1 MSGTVSSP
9 GVLAPAGATLTIL
22 DDDTTAVLTLEVDA
36 TTIAEDGGA
45 VTVTVTT
52 GTGSTFD
59 TDQAITLVLGGS
71 ATEGEDYELS
81 ATELT
86 LPAGDSSVTA
96 TVMGLDDAVF
106 EGGETVLISGLHNGA
121 AFGAGQTVTITD
133 DEAAP
138 EVTLVLNPDSIAEDD
153 GTSTVTATLSS
164 AITEPFTVTVA
175 VEPNAPAV
183 AEDFVLSGGTLS
195 FAAETTES
203 TGEVTITAVNND
215 VDQAD
220 KTLQIS
226 GTASLEAVAAPGDVT
241 LTIEDDDEASS
252 TVTLTATPE
261 RIDEGAAATVIEVT
275 GALDSGA
282 REVDTV
288 LSLSVGGGEATAL
301 PGVDYEPVA
310 DFSLTIPAN
319 ETSAT
324 ATFTLAPLEDRID
337 EADETVIMTGTSN
350 SVGVGVPETVEIT
363 IADNDDAPV
372 LALEVEPATI
382 AENGGTATVTVS
394 TGTGSTFA
402 DEQAITLSVA
412 GTATT
417 GADYTISSQTLT
429 LPAGAATEASSV
441 TATVTGVDD
450 IVDDDAETIVIGAL
464 LEGVAFGAEQTVTIT
479 DDEGSPQVALVLT
492 PASIAEDGGVSTV
505 TATVFPASATA
516 FTVAVAAAP
525 VSPAEAGDFGQSGTT
540 LSFAAGAAAS
550 TGSVTISAVDNTAD
564 TPNLEVSVSGTVS
577 SPGVLAP
584 AGATLTILDDD
595 TTAVL
600 TLEVDATTIAE
611 DGGAVTVTVTT
622 GTGST
627 FDTDQAITLGA
638 RRQCHRR
645 RGL

>member
-1 MSGTVSSP
+1 MALVLTPASIAEDGGVSTVTATVFPASATAFTVAVAAAPVSPAEAGDFGQSGTTLSFAAGAAASTGSVTISAVDNTADTPNLEVSVSGTVSSP
-9 GVLAPAGATLTIL
+9 GVSAPAGATLTIL

-96 TVMGLDDAVF
+96 TVTGLDDAVF

-282 REVDTV
+282 READTV

-310 DFSLTIPAN
+310 DFSLTIPAK
-319 ETSAT
+319 
-324 ATFTLAPLEDRID
+324 RD
-337 EADETVIMTGTSN
+337 ERHGDIH
-350 SVGVGVPETVEIT
+350 
-363 IADNDDAPV
+363 
-372 LALEVEPATI
+372 
-382 AENGGTATVTVS
+382 
-394 TGTGSTFA
+394 
-402 DEQAITLSVA
+402 
-412 GTATT
+412 
-417 GADYTISSQTLT
+417 
-429 LPAGAATEASSV
+429 AGAAGGPYRRS
-441 TATVTGVDD
+441 GRDRD
-450 IVDDDAETIVIGAL
+450 HDGY
-464 LEGVAFGAEQTVTIT
+464 LEQRRGRR
-479 DDEGSPQVALVLT
+479 
-492 PASIAEDGGVSTV
+492 
-505 TATVFPASATA
+505 
-516 FTVAVAAAP
+516 
-525 VSPAEAGDFGQSGTT
+525 AGNGRDHHSGQ
-540 LSFAAGAAAS
+540 
-550 TGSVTISAVDNTAD
+550 
-564 TPNLEVSVSGTVS
+564 
-577 SPGVLAP
+577 
-584 AGATLTILDDD
+584 
-595 TTAVL
+595 
-600 TLEVDATTIAE
+600 
-611 DGGAVTVTVTT
+611 
-622 GTGST
+622 
-627 FDTDQAITLGA
+627 
-638 RRQCHRR
+638 RR
-645 RGL
+645 RTGAGNRGGFVGDRGERRDGHGDRDDGRGLDVCG